1 MIEFKK
7 MFQSLRGYK
16 SFSYEESGR
25 TAEGRIYTVYGEVR
39 DTGRREKV
47 GEFTCNLD
55 EKICQK
61 KVDHAIRKLN
71 ASFRLRRKP

>member
-7 MFQSLRGYK
+7 LFQSLRGYK

-25 TAEGRIYTVYGEVR
+25 TTDGRIYTVFGER
-39 DTGRREKV
+39 RENGRREKV

-55 EKICQK
+55 EKICQQ
-61 KVDHAIRKLN
+61 KVEHAIKKLN

>member
-1 MIEFKK
+1 MIEFIK

-16 SFSYEESGR
+16 SFSYEECGR
-25 TAEGRIYTVYGEVR
+25 TEKGRVYVVYGETR

-47 GEFTCNLD
+47 GEFVCNLD
-55 EKICQK
+55 EKICQA
-61 KVDHAIRKLN
+61 KVNHAIKKLN